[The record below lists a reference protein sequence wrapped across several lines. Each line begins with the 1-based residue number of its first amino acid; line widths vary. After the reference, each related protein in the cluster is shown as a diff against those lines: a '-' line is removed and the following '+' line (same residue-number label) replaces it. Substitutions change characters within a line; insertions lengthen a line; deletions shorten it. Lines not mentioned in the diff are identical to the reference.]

1 MLRVYD
7 LSINGV
13 KNPAFVLCSNLY
25 LGWKLDSDHTGVKQS
40 SYRLTVLHKGEEVFN
55 SGIVASDRSVHV
67 QLAFTLKTRSDY
79 SLTVTICDNYGESAA
94 ATISFGT
101 EIAPEEWVAKW
112 IKPKKHI
119 ESWAP
124 YLRTK
129 FEAKGSV
136 VKAKLYICALG
147 CGEYYINGKRISEDL
162 IDPPFTNYE
171 KEKLYRIYDVTSY
184 IEKRNAIAVLLG
196 DGWYSQSRVWSL
208 YRGKYGD
215 VTLLAQL
222 ELEYE
227 GGEKEIIA
235 TDTENWRYK
244 YSPVV
249 QNNLYGGETYDCRL
263 ETPDFALADG
273 DDDEWGEVI
282 EDTNHNEWLDKGA
295 IPEEWKRFRICNSS
309 EPMDKL
315 HLCQMPPIRI
325 VRSLPVKKVRPLS
338 GKNAGAWIVD
348 FGENI
353 SGFVEIRIP
362 RAPRGAQ
369 YVLRFAETINPD
381 GSLDYRSIGTFATH
395 CIQQDIYIARGDEE
409 GEIWRPRFTY
419 HGFRYMEI
427 TGFYPGKG
435 SGADPVPEESI
446 AICHVI
452 STDLASAGDFKSS
465 CKDLN
470 SFMTL
475 FNSTFRSNYHGFPED
490 CPAREKC
497 AWGGD
502 AQLVSNLA
510 IMSYDMEASY
520 NKFVYDLQTDDE
532 VYDICQMVAIGRR
545 GCGNATPLWGCA
557 NIVIPYWMYHYYG
570 NESIVRQHW
579 HIMEKWFH
587 YDFRDAQENTP
598 SGYTITR
605 GLGDWCPP
613 GGNGASNIRRLPVT
627 ESSTAMLYEN
637 ACMMAELSEAL
648 KLPASFNY
656 REIAAKTKAAF
667 IDSFWDKEKHGY
679 STWGGCGVALKLGL
693 YPDGEREALI
703 THLATMMANDDYA
716 MPTGI
721 YANKYLVPAL
731 AENGLADNV
740 LRFLFNR
747 NHPSFATMMDDGA
760 TSLWEEVE
768 MKNIGHPRDKAVSSF
783 NHPMQAAFAYF
794 IYSHLAGIKPLKPG
808 FREFEISPIPFND
821 IPSAEIEHISPYGKI
836 SVSFRREGDR
846 ITYQLQVPPNTTAHF
861 HFGDLNQGLGSGSHK
876 IVVEV

>member
-1 MLRVYD
+1 MLRIYD

-13 KNPAFVLCSNLY
+13 KNPAFVPCNNLY
-25 LGWKLDSDHTGVKQS
+25 LGWKLDSDHTGVKQG
-40 SYRLTVLHKGEEVFN
+40 SYQLAILHKGEEVFN
-55 SGIVASDRSVHV
+55 SGTIASDRSIHV
-67 QLAFTLKTRSDY
+67 PLAISLKTRSDY
-79 SLTVTICDNYGESAA
+79 SLTVTICDNYGESATS
-94 ATISFGT
+94 TISFGT
-101 EIAPEEWVAKW
+101 EIAPDEWIAKW

-129 FEAKGSV
+129 FEAKGNV

-147 CGEYYINGKRISEDL
+147 CGEYYINGKKVSEDL

-171 KEKLYRIYDVTSY
+171 REKLYRIYDVTSF
-184 IEKRNAIAVLLG
+184 IEDKNALTVLLG

-208 YRGKYGD
+208 YRSKYGD

-222 ELEYE
+222 EIEYAD
-227 GGEKEIIA
+227 GQKQIVA
-235 TDTENWRYK
+235 TDTDNWRYK

-249 QNNLYGGETYDCRL
+249 LNNLYGGETYDCRL
-263 ETPDFALADG
+263 ETRDFALADG
-273 DDDEWGEVI
+273 DDDEWGCVI
-282 EDTNHNEWLDKGA
+282 EDLDHNEWSDKGT
-295 IPEEWKRFRICNSS
+295 IREEWKRFRICNSK

-325 VRSLPVKKVRPLS
+325 VRSLPVQEVRQIS
-338 GKNAGAWIVD
+338 GKSDGAWVLD
-348 FGENI
+348 FGENVA
-353 SGFVEIRIP
+353 GFVEIKIP

-381 GSLDYRSIGTFATH
+381 GSLDFRSIGTFATH

-409 GEIWRPRFTY
+409 GEVWRPRFTY

-427 TGFYPGKG
+427 TGFHDDREYGL
-435 SGADPVPEESI
+435 DPDPSI
-446 AICHVI
+446 AVCHVI
-452 STDLASAGDFKSS
+452 STDLTKAGDFKSS
-465 CKDLN
+465 CEDLN
-470 SFMTL
+470 RFMAL
-475 FNSTFRSNYHGFPED
+475 SMSTFRSNYHGFPED

-510 IMSYDMEASY
+510 IMSYDMESSY
-520 NKFVYDLQTDDE
+520 NKFVHDLQTDDE
-532 VYDICQMVAIGRR
+532 VYEICQMVVISRR
-545 GCGNATPLWGCA
+545 GCGVATPLWGCA

-570 NESIVRQHW
+570 NETIVRQHW

-613 GGNGASNIRRLPVT
+613 GGNGARNTRRIPT
-627 ESSTAMLYEN
+627 AESSTAMLYEN

-656 REIAAKTKAAF
+656 REIAAKTKEAF
-667 IDSFWDKEKHGY
+667 IASFWDKEKHGY

-693 YPDGEREALI
+693 YPDGEREAL
-703 THLATMMANDDYA
+703 TATLAKMMAEDDYA